1 MSAPYIL
8 VVDDERDIR
17 ELVRDILVDEGYEVQ
32 LAANGEEARKMRR
45 MRRPNLILLDVWM
58 PDIDGISLLRE
69 WSEEGGPDIPVIMIS
84 GHGTVETAVEA
95 TRLGAY
101 DFIEKPLSL
110 AKLLLVVARALD
122 ADRLQRENIG
132 LRRMAQPLS
141 EPVGG
146 SEIIRELCE
155 RVQRIARHNA
165 WVLISG
171 EAGSGKE
178 LFARYLHA
186 CSARA
191 GAPFIDVSV
200 ASMASS
206 NSAVELFGSEEGS
219 SIYYGYLEQAN
230 GGTLFLSEISD
241 MAPEVQAKLFSIL
254 ENRSFLRVGGVE
266 PVAFDVRI
274 IAATDRDLKQY
285 VMEGHFRE
293 DLYYHLNVVPL
304 HIPPLREHAEDVTAL
319 LDYYAEQFAQREHLA
334 RRRFAESAITRLMNY
349 VWPGN
354 VRELKNLVQRLMIFG
369 GDNEIGAD
377 EVEAALGVPLK
388 IALSQSSSQHPV
400 EFDLPLRGA
409 RQQFEKAYFEYQLR
423 EHHGNLG
430 QVARKAG
437 IERTHLYRKFRAL
450 GIDKKKETGG
460 K

>member
-17 ELVRDILVDEGYEVQ
+17 ELVKDILDDEGYEVS
-32 LAANGEEARKMRR
+32 LAANGEEACKMRR

-69 WSEEGGPDIPVIMIS
+69 WSAEGGSDTPVIMIS

-101 DFIEKPLSL
+101 DFVEKPLSL
-110 AKLLLVVARALD
+110 AKLLLVVGRALE

-132 LRRMAQPLS
+132 LRRKVQPLGK
-141 EPVGG
+141 PVGD
-146 SEIIRELCE
+146 SKIIRELCE
-155 RVQRIARHNA
+155 RTERIAKHSA

-186 CSARA
+186 SSSRA
-191 GAPFIDVSV
+191 NEPFIDVSV
-200 ASMASS
+200 ASVANT
-206 NSAVELFGSEEGS
+206 NSAAELFGSEEGGA
-219 SIYYGYLEQAN
+219 IHYGCIEQAN
-230 GGTLFLSEISD
+230 GGTLFLSEIGD
-241 MAPEVQAKLFSIL
+241 MEPGVQAKLFSTL
-254 ENRSFLRVGGVE
+254 ENKSFLRVGGVE

-274 IAATDRDLKQY
+274 IAATHCDLKQA
-285 VMEGHFRE
+285 VVDGKFRE

-304 HIPPLREHAEDVTAL
+304 DIPPLRDHADDVAAL
-319 LDYYAEQFAQREHLA
+319 LDFYAEQFAQSEHLVK
-334 RRRFAESAITRLMNY
+334 RRFSDAAVSRLMSY
-349 VWPGN
+349 PWRGN

-369 GDNEIGAD
+369 GNSEVDIG
-377 EVEAALGVPLK
+377 EVEATLGVTLERDE
-388 IALSQSSSQHPV
+388 IQHPI

-409 RQQFEKAYFEYQLR
+409 RQLFEKAYFEYQLR
-423 EHHGNLG
+423 ALKGNLG

-450 GIDKKKETGG
+450 GIDKKKETGE

>member
-8 VVDDERDIR
+8 VIDDERDIR
-17 ELVRDILVDEGYEVQ
+17 ELVKEILEDEGYEVN

-45 MRRPNLILLDVWM
+45 QRRPNLILLDVWM
-58 PDIDGISLLRE
+58 PDVDGVSLLRE
-69 WSEEGGPDIPVIMIS
+69 WVDEGGPTVPVVMIS

-110 AKLLLVVARALD
+110 AKLLLVVGRALE

-132 LRRMAQPLS
+132 LRRRVQPLG
-141 EPVGG
+141 EPVGI
-146 SEIIRELCE
+146 STIIRELCD
-155 RVQRIARHNA
+155 RVRRLAKHSA

-186 CSARA
+186 CSSRVD
-191 GAPFIDVSV
+191 GPFIDVSV
-200 ASMASS
+200 AAMATT
-206 NSAVELFGSEEGS
+206 NSAVELFGSEEGG
-219 SIYYGYLEQAN
+219 SIYYGCLEQAN
-230 GGTLFLSEISD
+230 GGTLFLSEVGD
-241 MAPEVQAKLFSIL
+241 MDLGVQATLFSAL

-266 PVAFDVRI
+266 PVTFDVRVV
-274 IAATDRDLKQY
+274 AATHRDLKQD
-285 VMEGHFRE
+285 VIEGRFRE

-304 HIPPLREHAEDVTAL
+304 HIPPLREHAEDVSAL
-319 LDYYAEQFAQREHLA
+319 LDYYAEQFAQREHLPRRPFSKAAMA
-334 RRRFAESAITRLMNY
+334 RLTRY
-349 VWPGN
+349 QWPGN

-369 GDNEIGAD
+369 GDDEIGVD
-377 EVEAALGVPLK
+377 EVEAALGVALK
-388 IALSQSSSQHPV
+388 EAAQQHPV

-423 EHHGNLG
+423 ETHNNLG

-437 IERTHLYRKFRAL
+437 IERTHLYRKLRAL
-450 GIDKKKETGG
+450 GIEKKK
-460 K
+460 KDD

>member
-17 ELVRDILVDEGYEVQ
+17 ELVKEILEDEGYEVN
-32 LAANGEEARKMRR
+32 LAANGEEARKSRR

-69 WSEEGGPDIPVIMIS
+69 WADEGGPDIPVVMIS

-110 AKLLLVVARALD
+110 AKLLLVVARALE
-122 ADRLQRENIG
+122 ADRLQRENVG
-132 LRRMAQPLS
+132 LRRKAQPLGK
-141 EPVGG
+141 PVGG
-146 SEIIRELCE
+146 SAIIRELCE
-155 RVQRIARHNA
+155 RAQRIARHNA
-165 WVLISG
+165 WVLIRG

-186 CSARA
+186 SSARA
-191 GAPFIDVSV
+191 DGPFIDVSV
-200 ASMASS
+200 ASMAATH
-206 NSAVELFGSEEGS
+206 SAAELFGSEEGNAL
-219 SIYYGYLEQAN
+219 YYGCIEQAN
-230 GGTLFLSEISD
+230 GGTLFLSEVGD
-241 MAPEVQAKLFSIL
+241 MDLGVQAKLFSTL
-254 ENRSFLRVGGVE
+254 ENRSFLRVGGTE
-266 PVAFDVRI
+266 PVGFDVRI
-274 IAATDRDLKQY
+274 IAATHRDLQQD
-285 VMEGHFRE
+285 VIAGRFRE

-319 LDYYAEQFAQREHLA
+319 LDYYIEQFARREHLT
-334 RRRFAESAITRLMNY
+334 RCRFSAAAVARLMSY
-349 VWPGN
+349 PWPGN
-354 VRELKNLVQRLMIFG
+354 VRELKNLVQRLMIFS
-369 GDNEIGAD
+369 GDSEITPD
-377 EVEAALGVPLK
+377 EVEAALGVVL
-388 IALSQSSSQHPV
+388 ANSSSQHPV

-450 GIDKKKETGG
+450 GIDKKRDKGG

>member
-17 ELVRDILVDEGYEVQ
+17 ELVKDILEDEGYEVN

-58 PDIDGISLLRE
+58 PDVDGITLLRE
-69 WSEEGGPDIPVIMIS
+69 WSEEGDVNIPVIMIS

-101 DFIEKPLSL
+101 DFVEKPLSL
-110 AKLLLVVARALD
+110 AKLLLVVARALE
-122 ADRLQRENIG
+122 ADRLQRENVG
-132 LRRMAQPLS
+132 LRRKVQPLDQ
-141 EPVGG
+141 PVGD
-146 SEIIRELCE
+146 SKIIRELCE
-155 RVQRIARHNA
+155 RTQRIAKHNA

-186 CSARA
+186 SSSRA
-191 GAPFIDVSV
+191 NEPFIDVSV
-200 ASMASS
+200 ASMANT
-206 NSAVELFGSEEGS
+206 NSAAELFGSEEGGA
-219 SIYYGYLEQAN
+219 IHYGCIEQAN
-230 GGTLFLSEISD
+230 GGTLFLSEIGD
-241 MAPEVQAKLFSIL
+241 MEPGVQAKLFSTL
-254 ENRSFLRVGGVE
+254 ENKSFLRVGGVE

-274 IAATDRDLKQY
+274 IAATHRDLKQA
-285 VMEGHFRE
+285 VAEGKFRE

-304 HIPPLREHAEDVTAL
+304 DIPPLREHADDVKAL
-319 LDYYAEQFAQREHLA
+319 LDFYAEQFLQSEHLV
-334 RRRFAESAITRLMNY
+334 RREFSAAAVTRLMNY
-349 VWPGN
+349 PWRGN

-369 GDNEIGAD
+369 GTNEVTLD
-377 EVEAALGVPLK
+377 EVEAALGVTLEK
-388 IALSQSSSQHPV
+388 GVAQHPV

-409 RQQFEKAYFEYQLR
+409 RQQFEKAYFEHQLR
-423 EHHGNLG
+423 EQQGNLG

-450 GIDKKKETGG
+450 GIDKKKETGD

>member
-69 WSEEGGPDIPVIMIS
+69 WSEEGGHNIPVIMIS

-101 DFIEKPLSL
+101 DFVEKPLSL
-110 AKLLLVVARALD
+110 AKLLLVVARALE

-132 LRRMAQPLS
+132 LRRKAQPLS

-146 SEIIRELCE
+146 STMIGELCD
-155 RVQRIARHNA
+155 RVLRIARHSA

-186 CSARA
+186 SSARA
-191 GAPFIDVSV
+191 DAPFIDVSV
-200 ASMASS
+200 ASMASTH
-206 NSAVELFGSEEGS
+206 SAIELFGSEEGS
-219 SIYYGYLEQAN
+219 STYYGYLEQAN
-230 GGTLFLSEISD
+230 GGTLFLSEIGD
-241 MAPEVQAKLFSIL
+241 MAPEVQAKLFSTL
-254 ENRSFLRVGGVE
+254 ENKSFLRVGGVE

-274 IAATDRDLKQY
+274 IAATHSDLKQH
-285 VMEGHFRE
+285 VIEGRFRE

-304 HIPPLREHAEDVTAL
+304 HIPPLREHVDDVAAL
-319 LDYYAEQFAQREHLA
+319 LDYYAEQFAQREHLMQ
-334 RRRFAESAITRLMNY
+334 RRFSEAAIKSLMNY
-349 VWPGN
+349 PWPGN

-369 GDNEIGAD
+369 GDNEIDVD
-377 EVEAALGVPLK
+377 EVEAALGVQQ
-388 IALSQSSSQHPV
+388 INVSSQYPV

-430 QVARKAG
+430 QVARKAE

-450 GIDKKKETGG
+450 GIDKKKETRG

>member
-17 ELVRDILVDEGYEVQ
+17 ELVKDILEDEGYEVT

-58 PDIDGISLLRE
+58 PDVDGITLLRE
-69 WSEEGGPDIPVIMIS
+69 WSEEGGADIPVIMIS

-101 DFIEKPLSL
+101 DFVEKPLSL
-110 AKLLLVVARALD
+110 AKLLLVVGRALE

-132 LRRMAQPLS
+132 LRRKVQPLGK
-141 EPVGG
+141 PVGD
-146 SEIIRELCE
+146 SKIIHELCE
-155 RVQRIARHNA
+155 RTQRIAKHNA

-186 CSARA
+186 SSSRA
-191 GAPFIDVSV
+191 KEPFIDVSV
-200 ASMASS
+200 ASMANT
-206 NSAVELFGSEEGS
+206 NSAAELFGSEEGGAVR
-219 SIYYGYLEQAN
+219 YGCIEQAN
-230 GGTLFLSEISD
+230 GGTLFLSEIGD
-241 MAPEVQAKLFSIL
+241 MEPGVQAKLFSTL
-254 ENRSFLRVGGVE
+254 ENKSFLRVGGIE

-274 IAATDRDLKQY
+274 IAATHRDLKQA
-285 VMEGHFRE
+285 VAEGRFRE

-304 HIPPLREHAEDVTAL
+304 DIPPLREHADDVAAL
-319 LDYYAEQFAQREHLA
+319 LDFYAEQFAQSEHLVK
-334 RRRFAESAITRLMNY
+334 RCFSDEAISRLMNY
-349 VWPGN
+349 AWQGN

-369 GDNEIGAD
+369 GSSEVGVA
-377 EVEAALGVPLK
+377 EVEATLGLTLEKGVT
-388 IALSQSSSQHPV
+388 QHPT

-409 RQQFEKAYFEYQLR
+409 RQQFEKAYFEYQLKAMK
-423 EHHGNLG
+423 GNLG

-450 GIDKKKETGG
+450 GIDKKKEMGD

>member
-17 ELVRDILVDEGYEVQ
+17 ELVKDILQDEGYEVS
-32 LAANGEEARKMRR
+32 LAANGEEARRLR
-45 MRRPNLILLDVWM
+45 LQRRPNLILLDVWM
-58 PDIDGISLLRE
+58 PDVDGISLLRE
-69 WSEEGGPDIPVIMIS
+69 WGDEAGPDIPVIMIS

-110 AKLLLVVARALD
+110 AKLLLVVTRALE

-132 LRRMAQPLS
+132 LRRKAQPLG

-146 SEIIRELCE
+146 SKMIRELCE

-186 CSARA
+186 SSSRA
-191 GAPFIDVSV
+191 DGPFIDVSV
-200 ASMASS
+200 ASMATT
-206 NSAVELFGSEEGS
+206 NAAVELFGSEEGGS
-219 SIYYGYLEQAN
+219 VYYGCLEQAN
-230 GGTLFLSEISD
+230 GGTLFLSEVGD
-241 MAPEVQAKLFSIL
+241 MDPGVQAKLFSTL
-254 ENRSFLRVGGVE
+254 ENKSFLRVGGVE
-266 PVAFDVRI
+266 PVTFDVRI
-274 IAATDRDLKQY
+274 VAATHRDLRQD
-285 VMEGHFRE
+285 VVAGRFRE

-304 HIPPLREHAEDVTAL
+304 HIPPLREHAEDVKAL
-319 LDYYAEQFAQREHLA
+319 LDYYAEQFARREGLSQC
-334 RRRFAESAITRLMNY
+334 RFSEAAVASLVSY
-349 VWPGN
+349 DWPGN
-354 VRELKNLVQRLMIFG
+354 VRELKNLVQRLMIFSSEG
-369 GDNEIGAD
+369 EVSLA
-377 EVEAALGVPLK
+377 EVESALGGAAK
-388 IALSQSSSQHPV
+388 KETAQHPL

-423 EHHGNLG
+423 ELQGNLG
-430 QVARKAG
+430 QIARKAG

-450 GIDKKKETGG
+450 GIDKKKENKG